1 MYAKLTFNSGTST
14 AAAIRDIVRLISD
27 SNSGSANLSNL
38 EFVNTSA
45 SELVAGVNSG
55 WSVNSAGGTLPSSGT
70 AVGSDDSNYILTG
83 STATSSKAKYCGI
96 HANGQWTNS
105 TVYSGT
111 SFGFTVANVLDP
123 GAATEMWSNG
133 YTGTG
138 STVGNKHSILPTSV
152 LHLWA
157 DPRRIIIHGLDGSS
171 RKILITHMESAE
183 TPSTTGRSLP
193 PVAVW
198 CNVETGFNMNNQH
211 ELVSYRGDTSAI
223 WDDQS
228 NSIDF
233 ISFTGST
240 YCNYPGQESVVR
252 AMGWHRTNGYTYA
265 ASNNSESLD
274 WYCYRGTAR
283 SDNGTQYGTT
293 YTSIATMNQNGS
305 EFIVPPTMMFWGP
318 ANCHNVW
325 ESSTIYNATF
335 GKADAQAFDNS
346 LNAGIPRYPLVWFM
360 PPIFNTD
367 SYDFT
372 SISGIWSTSAN
383 LGATGDTVTIG
394 SDVYQYVAMGSR
406 VMEAL
411 LIKRT

>member
-1 MYAKLTFNSGTST
+1 MYAKLSFNSGTST

-83 STATSSKAKYCGI
+83 STATGSKAKYCGI

-133 YTGTG
+133 YTGTATSLG
-138 STVGNKHSILPTSV
+138 QKHSIMPTSI

-157 DPRRIIIHGLDGSS
+157 DPRRIILHGSDGTG
-171 RKILITHMESAE
+171 RKIFLTHMESAE

-198 CNVETGFNMNNQH
+198 CNVETGYTTNNVH
-211 ELVSYRGDTSAI
+211 ETVTYRGDTSAV
-223 WDDQS
+223 WDDSS
-228 NSIDF
+228 NASLDF
-233 ISFTGST
+233 MHFTGST

-252 AMGWHRTNGYTYA
+252 SIGWHRTNGYQSSHT
-265 ASNNSESLD
+265 NNGEAND
-274 WYCYRGTAR
+274 WYCYRGSTR
-283 SDNGTQYGTT
+283 RDDGTQYGSA
-293 YTSIATMNQNGS
+293 YTSISTMTDGV

-318 ANCHNVW
+318 SNCN
-325 ESSTIYNATF
+325 STWDGATSRNITF
-335 GKADAQAFDNS
+335 GKSDAQAFDSS

-372 SISGIWSTSAN
+372 SISGIWRTSAN

-394 SDVYQYVAMGSR
+394 SDVYQYVAMGTR
-406 VMEAL
+406 VLEAL

>member
-14 AAAIRDIVRLISD
+14 AAAVRDIVRLISD

-55 WSVNSAGGTLPSSGT
+55 WSVNSAGGALPSSGT

-83 STATSSKAKYCGI
+83 STATGSKAKYCGI
-96 HANGQWTNS
+96 HANGNWTNS

-123 GAATEMWSNG
+123 GTGTEMWSNG
-133 YTGTG
+133 YTGTTNTIG
-138 STVGNKHSILPTSV
+138 GKHSIVPTSV

-157 DPRRIIIHGLDGSS
+157 DPRRIIIHGLDFSGG
-171 RKILITHMESAE
+171 KITLAHMESAE
-183 TPSTTGRSLP
+183 TLSTTGRSLP

-198 CNVETGFNMNNQH
+198 CNVETGYSTNNVH
-211 ELVSYRGDTSAI
+211 ETVTYRGDGTAL

-228 NSIDF
+228 SSVDF
-233 ISFTGST
+233 ISFTGAT

-252 AMGWHRTNGYTYA
+252 SIGWHRTNGYQSSHT
-265 ASNNSESLD
+265 NNGESYD
-274 WYCYRGTAR
+274 WYCYRGSTR
-283 SDNGTQYGTT
+283 RDDGTQYGTT
-293 YTSIATMNQNGS
+293 YTSISTMTTGV

-318 ANCHNVW
+318 SNCNSTFDG
-325 ESSTIYNATF
+325 SSTRHITF
-335 GKADAQAFDNS
+335 GKSDAQAFDNS

-360 PPIFNTD
+360 PPIINAD

-372 SISGIWSTSAN
+372 SISGIWRTSAN

-394 SDVYQYVAMGSR
+394 SDVYQYVAMGQR